1 MLLRRGARRPTALR
15 RQARGAE
22 AGRVGAIDLTSNAVV
37 FQWLA
42 DKGADLRRVP
52 LSGRR
57 GKVLSRS
64 LIQEGFG
71 VATQSPN
78 AAPKETLWVRQ
89 VSAPC
94 IETRIVSEREG
105 RHRST
110 APMPRD
116 IRALARD
123 GTSLYA
129 ITSAP
134 APCSVP
140 SDLTLVR
147 LGPLVFRS
155 GA

>member
-1 MLLRRGARRPTALR
+1 MLLRRGARRPIALR
-15 RQARGAE
+15 RQPRGAE
-22 AGRVGAIDLTSNAVV
+22 AGRVGAVDLTSNSVV
-37 FQWLA
+37 FQWPA
-42 DKGADLRRVP
+42 DKGAELRRVP

-57 GKVLSRS
+57 GKVLSRG
-64 LIQEGFG
+64 LIQEGFA

-78 AAPKETLWVRQ
+78 AAPKETLWVSQ

-94 IETRIVSEREG
+94 IETRIVSDRNG
-105 RHRST
+105 RRRST

-140 SDLTLVR
+140 PDLTLVR
-147 LGPLVFRS
+147 LSPLVFRS
-155 GA
+155 GG